1 MDSELEE
8 ILTTKGV
15 MTLDDLAELSI
26 EDLQTIANVD
36 EDRAAKLIMKAR
48 EPWFADA
55 TSA

>member
-1 MDSELEE
+1 
-8 ILTTKGV
+8 V
-15 MTLDDLAELSI
+15 TLDDLAELSI
-26 EDLQTIANVD
+26 EDLQNLANVD